1 MRVNRG
7 RPTRAAVYERLR
19 VQIGELRERLGGL
32 PSPGEAEDIWHG
44 IWLQE
49 AHHSTAIEG
58 NTLVL
63 KQVEQLLE
71 QGRAVGNRELRE
83 YMEVRGYA
91 DAANWVY
98 SQALNPGTWSSGEL
112 LSLTELRH
120 IHRLALTPVWDV
132 APHPSA
138 DRSEHPGSFRKHDI
152 RPFPGGMH
160 PPPWPEVSAMVMDW
174 IGELQALGLER
185 EGIEPEALARVHA
198 RFEQIHP
205 FLDGNGRTG
214 RLVLN
219 LLLVRL
225 GYPPAIVF
233 KGDRR
238 RYLAAL
244 GNADRGDYG
253 PLAELLARAIL
264 DNLHKFVVPAVA
276 GPSRL
281 VPLPALASERIS
293 ANALRV
299 AATRGRLNASK
310 APDGTWRSTRAWVDE
325 YLAERYARA
334 RPASA
339 SRERGVSFKA
349 ALNSAVRA
357 GLAAAAPPTRSFRVQ
372 AQPLGI
378 RPDIDIDK
386 APEPRI

>member
-1 MRVNRG
+1 VPQPNKIEKSARG

-19 VQIGELRERLGGL
+19 VQIGELRDRLGGL
-32 PSPGEAEDIWHG
+32 PAPGEADGIWRG
-44 IWLQE
+44 IWLE
-49 AHHSTAIEG
+49 ETHHSTAIEG

-71 QGRAVGNRELRE
+71 EGRAVGNKELKE

-98 SQALNPGTWSSGEL
+98 GQALDPGAWSTGEL

-120 IHRLALTPVWDV
+120 IHRLALTPAWDV

-138 DRSEHPGSFRKHDI
+138 GYNESPGSFRQHDI
-152 RPFPGGMH
+152 RPFPGGMR
-160 PPPWPEVSAMVMDW
+160 PPPWPEVSAMVTDW
-174 IGELQALGLER
+174 IGNVQALGR
-185 EGIEPEALARVHA
+185 EGKGIEPEALAEVHA
-198 RFEQIHP
+198 HFEQIHP

-225 GYPPAIVF
+225 GYPPAIIF

-238 RYLAAL
+238 RYLTAL
-244 GNADRGDYG
+244 QSADQGDHG
-253 PLAELLARAIL
+253 PLGELLARAIL

-299 AATRGRLNASK
+299 AATRGRLKASK
-310 APDGTWRSTRAWVDE
+310 TADGTWRSTRAWVDV
-325 YLAERYARA
+325 YLAGRYER
-334 RPASA
+334 
-339 SRERGVSFKA
+339 
-349 ALNSAVRA
+349 
-357 GLAAAAPPTRSFRVQ
+357 
-372 AQPLGI
+372 
-378 RPDIDIDK
+378 
-386 APEPRI
+386 EPGTKGQ

>member
-1 MRVNRG
+1 VPQPNKKVPGRG
-7 RPTRAAVYERLR
+7 RPTRTSIYERLR
-19 VQIGELRERLGGL
+19 IQIAELRGQLGGL
-32 PSPGEAEDIWHG
+32 PPPELAQDIWHE

-63 KQVEQLLE
+63 AQVERLLDE
-71 QGRAVGNRELRE
+71 GRAMGNRELRE

-91 DAANWVY
+91 DAATWVY
-98 SQALNPGTWSSGEL
+98 SQANQPGAWSSGEL

-138 DRSEHPGSFRKHDI
+138 NENERPGSFRRHDI
-152 RPFPGGMH
+152 RPFPGGMR
-160 PPPWPEVSAMVMDW
+160 PPPWPEVPAMLSDW
-174 IGELQALGLER
+174 FVEVQALGPER
-185 EGIEPEALARVHA
+185 EAVDPEALAKVHA
-198 RFEQIHP
+198 RFEQVHP

-225 GYPPAIVF
+225 GYPPAIIF
-233 KGDRR
+233 KAERR
-238 RYLAAL
+238 KYLDTL
-244 GNADRGDYG
+244 GSADRGDYG
-253 PLAELLARAIL
+253 PLGELLARAIL
-264 DNLHKFVVPAVA
+264 DNLHKFIVPAVA

-310 APDGTWRSTRAWVDE
+310 APDGTWRSTRTWVEE
-325 YLAERYARA
+325 YLAKRYH
-334 RPASA
+334 
-339 SRERGVSFKA
+339 RESTG
-349 ALNSAVRA
+349 
-357 GLAAAAPPTRSFRVQ
+357 
-372 AQPLGI
+372 
-378 RPDIDIDK
+378 
-386 APEPRI
+386 

>member
-1 MRVNRG
+1 VVPQPNKITKSSRG
-7 RPTRAAVYERLR
+7 RPTRTAVYERLR
-19 VQIGELRERLGGL
+19 VQIGELRDRLDGL
-32 PSPGEAEDIWHG
+32 PSPREADGIWRG
-44 IWLQE
+44 IWLEE

-71 QGRAVGNRELRE
+71 EGRAVGNKELRE

-98 SQALNPGTWSSGEL
+98 SQALDPGTWSSGER

-120 IHRLALTPVWDV
+120 IHRLALTPAWDIES
-132 APHPSA
+132 HPSA
-138 DRSEHPGSFRKHDI
+138 GHSERPGSFREHDI
-152 RPFPGGMH
+152 RPFPGGMC
-160 PPPWPEVSAMVMDW
+160 PPPWPEVPAMVTEW
-174 IGELQALGLER
+174 ISEVQALGREG
-185 EGIEPEALARVHA
+185 EGIEPEALAKVHA

-225 GYPPAIVF
+225 DYPPAIIF
-233 KGDRR
+233 KGDRT

-244 GNADRGDYG
+244 RSADQGDHG
-253 PLAELLARAIL
+253 PLGELLARAIL
-264 DNLHKFVVPAVA
+264 DNLHKFVAPAIA

-293 ANALRV
+293 SNALRV
-299 AATRGRLNASK
+299 AATRGRLKASK
-310 APDGTWRSTRAWVDE
+310 AADGTWRSTRAWVDE
-325 YLAERYARA
+325 YLSGRYER
-334 RPASA
+334 
-339 SRERGVSFKA
+339 
-349 ALNSAVRA
+349 
-357 GLAAAAPPTRSFRVQ
+357 
-372 AQPLGI
+372 
-378 RPDIDIDK
+378 
-386 APEPRI
+386 EPRDMGE

>member
-1 MRVNRG
+1 
-7 RPTRAAVYERLR
+7 
-19 VQIGELRERLGGL
+19 VQIGELRDRLGGL
-32 PSPGEAEDIWHG
+32 PSPGEADGIWRG
-44 IWLQE
+44 IWLEE

-71 QGRAVGNRELRE
+71 QGRAVGNKELRE

-98 SQALNPGTWSSGEL
+98 GQALRPGAWSSGEL

-120 IHRLALTPVWDV
+120 IHRLALTPVWV
-132 APHPSA
+132 LAPHPSA
-138 DRSEHPGSFRKHDI
+138 GHSERPGSFREHDI
-152 RPFPGGMH
+152 RPFPGGMR
-160 PPPWPEVSAMVMDW
+160 PPPWPEVSAMVTDW
-174 IGELQALGLER
+174 IREVQALGRES
-185 EGIEPEALARVHA
+185 EGIEPEALAKVHA
-198 RFEQIHP
+198 HFEQIHP

-225 GYPPAIVF
+225 GYPPAIIF

-244 GNADRGDYG
+244 QSADRGDHG
-253 PLAELLARAIL
+253 PLGELFARAIL

-281 VPLPALASERIS
+281 VPLPALASNRIS

-299 AATRGRLNASK
+299 AATRGRLEASK
-310 APDGTWRSTRAWVDE
+310 AADGTWRSTRAWVDE
-325 YLAERYARA
+325 YLTGRYER
-334 RPASA
+334 
-339 SRERGVSFKA
+339 
-349 ALNSAVRA
+349 
-357 GLAAAAPPTRSFRVQ
+357 
-372 AQPLGI
+372 
-378 RPDIDIDK
+378 
-386 APEPRI
+386 EPRNRSQ

>member
-1 MRVNRG
+1 MPQPHKKSGARSPRRG
-7 RPTRAAVYERLR
+7 RPTRSALYERLR
-19 VQIGELRERLGGL
+19 VQIGELRDQLGGL
-32 PSPGEAEDIWHG
+32 PSPEEADGIWRGIWRG
-44 IWLQE
+44 IWLEE

-71 QGRAVGNRELRE
+71 EGRAVGNKELSE

-98 SQALNPGTWSSGEL
+98 GQALDPGAWSSGEL

-120 IHRLALTPVWDV
+120 IHRLMLTPAWDV
-132 APHPSA
+132 APHPGA
-138 DRSEHPGSFRKHDI
+138 GHSERPGSFREHDI
-152 RPFPGGMH
+152 RPFPGGMR
-160 PPPWPEVSAMVMDW
+160 PPPWPEVSAMVSDW
-174 IGELQALGLER
+174 IGEVQALGREG

-225 GYPPAIVF
+225 GYPPVIIF
-233 KGDRR
+233 KGDRQ

-244 GNADRGDYG
+244 ESADQGDHG
-253 PLAELLARAIL
+253 ALAELLARAIL

-281 VPLPALASERIS
+281 VALPALASEQIS

-299 AATRGRLNASK
+299 AATRGRLQASK
-310 APDGTWRSTRAWVDE
+310 APDGTWRSTHAWVDE
-325 YLAERYARA
+325 YF
-334 RPASA
+334 A
-339 SRERGVSFKA
+339 SRYERETG
-349 ALNSAVRA
+349 
-357 GLAAAAPPTRSFRVQ
+357 TT
-372 AQPLGI
+372 
-378 RPDIDIDK
+378 D
-386 APEPRI
+386 

>member
-1 MRVNRG
+1 MSRVSRG
-7 RPTRAAVYERLR
+7 RPARTAVYERLR
-19 VQIGELRERLGGL
+19 VQIGELRQRLGGL
-32 PSPGEAEDIWHG
+32 PSPVEAEGIWRG
-44 IWLQE
+44 IWLEE

-63 KQVEQLLE
+63 KQVEQLLAE
-71 QGRAVGNRELRE
+71 GRAVGNKELSE

-98 SQALNPGTWSSGEL
+98 GQAIDPGAWSSGEL

-120 IHRLALTPVWDV
+120 VHRLALTLVWDV

-138 DRSEHPGSFRKHDI
+138 ADTERPGSFREHDI
-152 RPFPGGMH
+152 RSFPTGMQ
-160 PPPWPEVSAMVMDW
+160 PPHWPEVPAMIGDW
-174 IGELQALGLER
+174 ISEVQKSHD
-185 EGIEPEALARVHA
+185 EGQGTEPEVLARVHA

-225 GYPPAIVF
+225 GYPPAIIY
-233 KGDRR
+233 KGDRT

-244 GNADRGDYG
+244 RRCDQGDYG
-253 PLAELLARAIL
+253 PLGELLARAIL

-276 GPSRL
+276 GRSRL
-281 VPLPALASERIS
+281 VPLPALASEQIS

-310 APDGTWRSTRAWVDE
+310 AADGTWRSTRAWVEE
-325 YLAERYARA
+325 YLASRYD
-334 RPASA
+334 
-339 SRERGVSFKA
+339 REPQTS
-349 ALNSAVRA
+349 
-357 GLAAAAPPTRSFRVQ
+357 
-372 AQPLGI
+372 
-378 RPDIDIDK
+378 D
-386 APEPRI
+386 